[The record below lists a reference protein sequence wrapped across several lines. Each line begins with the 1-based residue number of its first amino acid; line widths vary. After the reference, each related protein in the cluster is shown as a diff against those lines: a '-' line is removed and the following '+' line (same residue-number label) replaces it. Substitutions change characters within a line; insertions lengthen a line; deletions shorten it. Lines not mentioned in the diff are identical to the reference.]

1 MSHREAVTPL
11 ATGGDWGYDPGD
23 AGDAGHSGSR
33 EVPPDPGYPP
43 CVYAVVADPETKRE
57 HDVPIAVMDFPVYE
71 DEPDPLDQ
79 HDEGVRQE
87 GYPHENARLC
97 SLIPANIRAMREAL
111 ACCRDGDPAAAA
123 HALDAALAD
132 VDAVSSLIDL
142 HHLDKKHTRMPA
154 EITVTTRREPATHDK
169 QTLAFW
175 RAWGTPAG
183 VLENLAKE
191 SGLPVQQS
199 GSGAEQHMTLRARTA
214 RERGALT
221 RFLILAYLEHLTPYL
236 RIETGRAE
244 DRELVLGLGLGER
257 IFEPDGA

>member
-1 MSHREAVTPL
+1 MSNREPVTPL

-23 AGDAGHSGSR
+23 PGHSGSR
-33 EVPPDPGYPP
+33 EEPPDPGYSPF
-43 CVYAVVADPETKRE
+43 VYALVTDPETGTE

-79 HDEGVRQE
+79 HDEGIRQE

-97 SLIPANIRAMREAL
+97 SLIPANVHAMREAL
-111 ACCRDGDPAAAA
+111 ACCQDGDPEAAAY
-123 HALDAALAD
+123 ALDAALAE
-132 VDAVSSLIDL
+132 VDAIGSLRDL
-142 HHLDKKHTRMPA
+142 HHFETQVPA
-154 EITVTTRREPATHDK
+154 DLTVTTRREPATHDR
-169 QTLAFW
+169 QMLAFR
-175 RAWGTPAG
+175 RARAG
-183 VLENLAKE
+183 VLEHLAKE
-191 SGLPVQQS
+191 SGLPFE
-199 GSGAEQHMTLRARTA
+199 GFGGGAEGLTQRMTLRARTA

-221 RFLILAYLEHLTPYL
+221 RFLILAYLNHLTPYL